1 MIPPTMSDPTG
12 PGPALPAEG
21 EVTRLLALARDGDA
35 NAGERIFALVYE
47 DLRRLAARHVRG
59 AAPSG
64 PSPTSLVHEAY
75 LRLARRGALPFA
87 DRVHFFAVASRAMRQ
102 IVIDDARERQ
112 AQKRGGGQAAVDLDA
127 VAVPAPAAAAPAEEL
142 LALHDALDALAAA
155 EPRLAR
161 TAEWH
166 FFGGLTFAEIGEATG
181 VSERTV
187 ARDWRAARA
196 LLHRHLEGG
205 G

>member
-1 MIPPTMSDPTG
+1 MIPPAMSETAG

-21 EVTRLLALARDGDA
+21 EVTRLLALARGGDPA
-35 NAGERIFALVYE
+35 AGERIFALVYQ

-59 AAPSG
+59 AGPSG

-75 LRLARRGALPFA
+75 LRLARRGELPFA

-102 IVIDDARERQ
+102 IVIDEARERQ
-112 AQKRGGGQAAVDLDA
+112 AQKRGGGQAPVDLDA
-127 VAVPAPAAAAPAEEL
+127 VAVPAPATATPVEEL

-196 LLHRHLEGG
+196 LLHRHLEGAG
-205 G
+205 